1 MRVVAVVACVSVA
14 WNAAEKAA
22 GILPQN
28 MFAPGALWVWWI
40 LCAGYAAAA
49 LVIFMRGAE

>member
-14 WNAAEKAA
+14 WNAAEKAV